1 MYSTSTSFKSALF
14 WLCFIYS
21 VHSSCLATCVAWA
34 SNFRRGDV
42 GGSESDTGSEAASVQ
57 RRANLQL
64 VEEKAVAV

>member
-1 MYSTSTSFKSALF
+1 M
-14 WLCFIYS
+14 
-21 VHSSCLATCVAWA
+21 
-34 SNFRRGDV
+34 